1 MSQSIVSVVALC
13 VCLRSVKISAEW
25 VDIRPMSSSDDDTLH
40 VHFDDHML
48 GHLQQSSPASTA
60 TTTAAPPHP
69 FTIYDRV
76 GVAIAV
82 LPRPLSSDTPPE
94 SATIVPPIRYEDL
107 EHIVGPGFEAEL
119 EKFYEQHK
127 HQLDESTRRS
137 DVGESNGSSSNGS
150 NTNGS
155 SKPPKIYYVPGDDD
169 PWSQYDKP
177 LLTAQQHAP
186 TTEKSAD
193 ESDSTTHS
201 AEVVHNNRTANRTT
215 GTTSAKKRIVKL
227 VPVRV
232 IAVPADSVQKQTADA
247 GGFPGVVAFLRGI
260 QDSIVS
266 NTSRSIKDKMRMLK
280 SLRDKMML
288 QIST

>member
-1 MSQSIVSVVALC
+1 MSQFIVSVVILC
-13 VCLRSVKISAEW
+13 LSLRTVTLNAEW

-40 VHFDDHML
+40 VHFNDQML
-48 GHLQQSSPASTA
+48 SPLQQSFSATTA
-60 TTTAAPPHP
+60 TTTAAPQNP

-76 GVAIAV
+76 GLAISV
-82 LPRPLSSDTPPE
+82 LPRPLSSDSPPE

-127 HQLDESTRRS
+127 HELDESTRRS
-137 DVGESNGSSSNGS
+137 DVTDSMGSSNGN
-150 NTNGS
+150 NTSGS

-177 LLTAQQHAP
+177 MLTAQQHSSS
-186 TTEKSAD
+186 TEKSAD
-193 ESDSTTHS
+193 ESDSSAHS
-201 AEVVHNNRTANRTT
+201 APMVTNNRTANTT
-215 GTTSAKKRIVKL
+215 ASTTSTKKRIVKL
-227 VPVRV
+227 VPLRV
-232 IAVPADSVQKQTADA
+232 VAVPADSMQKQTSGV

-266 NTSRSIKDKMRMLK
+266 NTSRSIKDKMRMLE